1 MITSCNLIFNRDS
14 RSKSYAVQ
22 PNPNLNLTITI
33 PKTIKNNFNPSTL
46 TTYNPRLEVK
56 ATNNWIVDVWNKS
69 VVCLKNLWNSLT
81 ACLGLKTNSSTND
94 FNLSINP
101 RQHAHHINNPNKR
114 FVYDRLLEGRT
125 VAGQVIITKSS
136 LNDTQSLEAKAVFPP
151 ARTPVGVVNGTFR
164 YDASTPDTVHWTAN
178 FADSQLFGFCEGPLL
193 AQDELQV
200 LEHPALA
207 HAKNALA
214 PHQRTLQNNDVAL
227 FQNVPRLGALDTT
240 TPIAGRFTPQ
250 TLYGNYFA
258 QASQAEISSRLTRFD
273 NPVASN
279 IYAIVASHIPP
290 SLNGH
295 PYLRKDLEKPFF
307 TLYNAAQAIKAAS
320 PGKINI
326 MHNGNWGMGAFGNDP
341 KTMYLLI
348 LAAARFAGVDGLRI
362 YPMTNQNQ
370 LQAATQLLGHI
381 EQQFPQMTAG
391 QFLDHLTANAAT
403 YGLRYGV
410 GNGT

>member
-1 MITSCNLIFNRDS
+1 MSDNLNFNTDS
-14 RSKSYAVQ
+14 TIKSYPVQ
-22 PNPNLNLTITI
+22 SNQNLNFTITI
-33 PKTIKNNFNPSTL
+33 PSNIKHNFNPSTL
-46 TTYNPRLEVK
+46 STHNPRVEVK
-56 ATNNWIVDVWNKS
+56 AANSWIADVWNQCLE
-69 VVCLKNLWNSLT
+69 CLKNLWNSLT
-81 ACLGLKTNSSTND
+81 ACLGLKTNGSTTD
-94 FNLSINP
+94 FNLVINP
-101 RQHAHHINNPNKR
+101 AQHAHHINNPNKR
-114 FVYDRLLEGRT
+114 FVYDRLLQGRT
-125 VAGQVIITKSS
+125 VAGQVTMSKSS
-136 LNDTQSLEAKAVFPP
+136 LNDTQALEAKAVFPP
-151 ARTPVGVVNGTFR
+151 ARTPVVVVNGTFL
-164 YDASTPDTVHWTAN
+164 YDASTADTVHWTAN
-178 FADSQLFGFCEGPLL
+178 FADPQLFGFCEGPLL

-240 TPIAGRFTPQ
+240 TPLTGRVPPQ

-258 QASQAEISSRLTRFD
+258 QASSAEISSRLTRFD

-279 IYAIVASHIPP
+279 IYAIVGSNIPL

-307 TLYNAAQAIKAAS
+307 TLYNAAQAIKTAS
-320 PGKINI
+320 PDKTNI
-326 MHNGNWGMGAFGNDP
+326 MHNGNWAMGAFGNDP

-348 LAAARFAGVDGLRI
+348 LAAARFAGVDELRM
-362 YPMTNQNQ
+362 YPMTNQIQ
-370 LQAATQLLGHI
+370 LEAATQLLAQI

-391 QFLDHLTANAAT
+391 QFLDHLTANAAR
-403 YGLRYGV
+403 YGLRYGL